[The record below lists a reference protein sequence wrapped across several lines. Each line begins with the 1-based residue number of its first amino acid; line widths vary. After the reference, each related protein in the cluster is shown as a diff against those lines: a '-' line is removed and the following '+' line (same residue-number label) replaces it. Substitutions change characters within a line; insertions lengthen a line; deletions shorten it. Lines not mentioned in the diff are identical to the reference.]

1 MAVFGHELL
10 HLIKVDN
17 RKAYDA
23 LETVVKRN
31 ITAESQ
37 KEFAERTDY
46 APELVLEEMAADLLG
61 NRFLEDGFWQE
72 VFTEIGIKE
81 PKAQKT
87 IIGRLSATLRTAI
100 NQLLSVLTVE
110 QFDTDAYVV
119 NMTDVKKAVKTA
131 VKNYAKE
138 RRVKA
143 AEFDRAEIEAE
154 KNINLKQKQTEVK
167 VNPKFADP
175 AVTEE
180 VEYEEYKPNKEQ
192 KQKQNDFRI
201 KFNAVPYLSGGQQ
214 SYKIDISDAKFNV
227 KRKAVHGSHPIL
239 GIPQNA
245 DGSVSLY
252 YHGTASEIRR
262 MNNERK
268 LRAHDKKANRVYLTN
283 ESTPSNVMNDKGNMN
298 QPMDG
303 AAIKIDI
310 SAENV
315 HIDKEYPDGRK
326 RFLCTYNGRRCLCPE
341 DESI

>member
-1 MAVFGHELL
+1 
-10 HLIKVDN
+10 
-17 RKAYDA
+17 
-23 LETVVKRN
+23 
-31 ITAESQ
+31 
-37 KEFAERTDY
+37 
-46 APELVLEEMAADLLG
+46 
-61 NRFLEDGFWQE
+61 
-72 VFTEIGIKE
+72 
-81 PKAQKT
+81 
-87 IIGRLSATLRTAI
+87 
-100 NQLLSVLTVE
+100 
-110 QFDTDAYVV
+110 
-119 NMTDVKKAVKTA
+119 MTDVKKAVKTA

-180 VEYEEYKPNKEQ
+180 VEYEEYKPDKEQ

-326 RFLCTYNGRRCLCPE
+326 DFFVPTMEGDAFAQKMNQFKIHYINAPRKKGFDTENTVKDVTQAFDKQVKRLVKMTPKERQIEVREAKAVLKDQHNIGELLQKMQ
-341 DESI
+341 SLKKLVLIN